1 MANPHKGEVAF
12 KAGDATYTLR
22 FSIDAL
28 CSLEDITGKGI
39 IALSNELSNAE
50 RLSVT
55 LLRQVLWAGLQEHHK
70 GLDLKEAGELIAAAG
85 GVVAMV
91 EIIARAFEA
100 TFPEKKGDGVAHP
113 PKAGQP
119 GTGPRSSVRGAA

>member
-12 KAGDATYTLR
+12 EAGDATYTLR

-28 CSLEDITGKGI
+28 CSLEEITGKGI
-39 IALSNELSNAE
+39 IALSNELSDAD

-70 GLDLKEAGELIAAAG
+70 GMDLKAAGELIAAGG

-91 EIIARAFEA
+91 GIIARAFEA
-100 TFPEKKGDGVAHP
+100 TFPETEAGGAARP
-113 PKAGQP
+113 PIAGQN